1 METSAPTGEEVL
13 LVDPRVWKASAGI
26 SASIAAVGSSVCY
39 FPQGHADQASSLPDF
54 SAVRCPPAYVRCRI
68 SSVRLLANRDT
79 DEVFARIRLDPRA
92 PPASAPVQPQTEF
105 PSSSSSLCLPGPQD
119 NGDGNFISFAKV
131 LTPSD
136 ANVGGGFS
144 VPRFCAES
152 IFPPLVLGDPIP
164 AQTVTV
170 HDVHGKSW
178 TFRHI
183 YRGTPRRHLLTSGW
197 SNFVNSK
204 ILITGDSL
212 VFMKDSSGKVFVG
225 IRRTSR
231 SCDRATLNVE
241 VEEKHGRFSR
251 SVRGRVPP
259 ASVVE
264 AVRLAGM
271 NLPFEVMYYPRARS
285 PVFVVP
291 QETVD
296 AAMRVPWTVGMR
308 VRMSLET
315 EDSARMNWF
324 NGSVTKVTINDAG
337 LWRRSPWGM
346 LQITWDD
353 PEVLQK
359 VRDVS
364 PWQVECFIAGPQ
376 GETPRSIRNILDEQ
390 ERSLLPD
397 DKEDSILTGFKSRI
411 IDSLSPSDK
420 DEQER
425 SLLPDDKEDS
435 VLTGFKSRIIDSL
448 SPSVSD
454 SSLFPVGMQGARHDI
469 FHTAGLFDSKSN
481 GNQTFLNSV
490 HGVNA
495 PERSDVPVEQSIWI
509 PSQSG
514 GSSPARQ
521 GSSQALDRET
531 LEPASN
537 QVTKASIQ
545 LFGQVI
551 HVENHIDKDKDN

>member
-1 METSAPTGEEVL
+1 
-13 LVDPRVWKASAGI
+13 
-26 SASIAAVGSSVCY
+26 
-39 FPQGHADQASSLPDF
+39 
-54 SAVRCPPAYVRCRI
+54 
-68 SSVRLLANRDT
+68 
-79 DEVFARIRLDPRA
+79 
-92 PPASAPVQPQTEF
+92 
-105 PSSSSSLCLPGPQD
+105 
-119 NGDGNFISFAKV
+119 
-131 LTPSD
+131 
-136 ANVGGGFS
+136 
-144 VPRFCAES
+144 
-152 IFPPLVLGDPIP
+152 
-164 AQTVTV
+164 
-170 HDVHGKSW
+170 
-178 TFRHI
+178 
-183 YRGTPRRHLLTSGW
+183 
-197 SNFVNSK
+197 
-204 ILITGDSL
+204 
-212 VFMKDSSGKVFVG
+212 
-225 IRRTSR
+225 
-231 SCDRATLNVE
+231 
-241 VEEKHGRFSR
+241 
-251 SVRGRVPP
+251 
-259 ASVVE
+259 
-264 AVRLAGM
+264 M

-397 DKEDSILTGFKSRI
+397 DKEDSILTGFKR
-411 IDSLSPSDK
+411 
-420 DEQER
+420 
-425 SLLPDDKEDS
+425 
-435 VLTGFKSRIIDSL
+435 FKSRIIDSL

-495 PERSDVPVEQSIWI
+495 PERSDVPVELSIWI

>member
-1 METSAPTGEEVL
+1 
-13 LVDPRVWKASAGI
+13 
-26 SASIAAVGSSVCY
+26 
-39 FPQGHADQASSLPDF
+39 
-54 SAVRCPPAYVRCRI
+54 
-68 SSVRLLANRDT
+68 
-79 DEVFARIRLDPRA
+79 
-92 PPASAPVQPQTEF
+92 
-105 PSSSSSLCLPGPQD
+105 
-119 NGDGNFISFAKV
+119 
-131 LTPSD
+131 
-136 ANVGGGFS
+136 
-144 VPRFCAES
+144 
-152 IFPPLVLGDPIP
+152 
-164 AQTVTV
+164 
-170 HDVHGKSW
+170 
-178 TFRHI
+178 
-183 YRGTPRRHLLTSGW
+183 
-197 SNFVNSK
+197 
-204 ILITGDSL
+204 
-212 VFMKDSSGKVFVG
+212 MKDSSGKVFVG

-251 SVRGRVPP
+251 
-259 ASVVE
+259 
-264 AVRLAGM
+264 M
-271 NLPFEVMYYPRARS
+271 
-285 PVFVVP
+285 P

-346 LQITWDD
+346 LQVLSLIDPLICESIDTKLYKKQFVVITDMFIGVITWDD

-411 IDSLSPSDK
+411 IDSLSPS
-420 DEQER
+420 
-425 SLLPDDKEDS
+425 
-435 VLTGFKSRIIDSL
+435 
-448 SPSVSD
+448 VSD

-495 PERSDVPVEQSIWI
+495 PERSDVPVELSIWI